1 MRPLSQ
7 QSLLVLLLGSL
18 LQISFAGKKHGP
30 DYALHEKIPVQV
42 NNVGPFHN
50 PAETYEFY
58 TLPYCAPDKPE
69 VHDHDIGSSLAGDRR
84 TSSLYDLRFR
94 VDIQWHPLCEY
105 TLMPDEVDKFIV
117 AIRENYLFE
126 MFVDGLP
133 VKGFVGEMETN
144 PVRYSDGTTHNDTS
158 YYLFTHLE
166 YSIAYNGDNVIGVNL
181 TTDARQRV
189 KLQEGKPA
197 LVEFSYSAQWKPTHV
212 KYINRMSLYAQAA
225 LHNQSMDIHW
235 LSIVNSFVLVI
246 LLTSFLAIIMMRI
259 LRKDFARYME
269 DPEDAGDDEEV
280 GWKRIHGDVF
290 RPPPFLML
298 FTAMVGSGA
307 QILTLACGL
316 LVLSLVGMFYPGN
329 RGALYVAAI
338 VLYALTAGVA
348 GYVSTD
354 LYVQLGGKRWA
365 TNAVL
370 AAGIFTCPFFC
381 VFSIVNL
388 VAIYYGST
396 SAIPLNMVFMIILLF
411 AAVTFPLSILG
422 SMRAKKQ
429 ENEFKPPC
437 MPNVKER
444 ELPEIPLYR
453 SAPCQM
459 ITAGFLPFSAIYIEL
474 HYIFASVWG
483 HRVYTLFGIL
493 TLAFIILLIVTA
505 FVTVAL
511 TYFQLAMEDYRWWW
525 RSFLSGGSTGVF
537 VFFYAAFYY
546 THRSEMTGSL
556 QFVFFFGYMFLAS
569 YGFFLMLGS
578 VGYWM
583 SSVFVK
589 HIYETIKID

>member
-1 MRPLSQ
+1 MR
-7 QSLLVLLLGSL
+7 LLPQLAVA
-18 LQISFAGKKHGP
+18 FAVAVIAKKHGP
-30 DYALHEKIPVQV
+30 NYDLHEKVPVQV

-58 TLPYCAPDKPE
+58 SLPFCAPDNPE
-69 VHDHDIGSSLAGDRR
+69 IHDHDIGSSLAGDRR

-105 TLMPDEVDKFIV
+105 TLMPEEVDKFVDSIKQ
-117 AIRENYLFE
+117 NYLFE

-133 VKGFVGEMETN
+133 VKGFIGEMETN
-144 PVRYSDGTTHNDTS
+144 PMRFQNGEIRNETS
-158 YYLFTHLE
+158 FYLFTHLE
-166 YSIAYNGDNVIGVNL
+166 FSLAYNQDNVIAVNL
-181 TTDARQRV
+181 TTDARQRM
-189 KLQEGKPA
+189 KLQPGKPA
-197 LVEFSYSAQWKPTHV
+197 QVEFSYSAQWKPTNI
-212 KYINRMSLYAQAA
+212 KYINRMSVYAQAA
-225 LHNQSMDIHW
+225 LIEQSVDIHW

-246 LLTSFLAIIMMRI
+246 LLTSFLAIILMRI

-269 DPEDAGDDEEV
+269 DPEDTGDDEEV
-280 GWKRIHGDVF
+280 GWKRIHGDIF

-298 FTAMVGSGA
+298 FTAMIGSGA
-307 QILTLACGL
+307 QILTLSCGL
-316 LVLSLVGMFYPGN
+316 LVLALVGMFYPGN

-338 VLYALTAGVA
+338 VLYALTASVA

-381 VFSIVNL
+381 VFSVVNM

-396 SAIPLNMVFMIILLF
+396 SALPLNMVFMIIFLF
-411 AAVTFPLSILG
+411 AVVTFPLSILG

-429 ENEFKPPC
+429 DNEFKPPC
-437 MPNVKER
+437 LPNVKPR
-444 ELPEIPLYR
+444 ELPVIPWYR
-453 SAPCQM
+453 SALFQM
-459 ITAGFLPFSAIYIEL
+459 LMAGFLPFSAIYIEL

-511 TYFQLAMEDYRWWW
+511 TYFQIAMEDYRWWW

-537 VFFYAAFYY
+537 VFLYAAFYY
-546 THRSEMTGSL
+546 YHRSEMSGSL
-556 QFVFFFGYMFLAS
+556 QFVFFFGYMFLVS
-569 YGFFLMLGS
+569 YGFFLMLGA

-583 SSVFVK
+583 ASVFIR